1 MSGERTPVGQH
12 GRAADASGRS
22 TSGERSDRS
31 DRMTEA
37 LRHSLRENKRLRQEN
52 EALVEARHEPIAIV
66 GMACRFPGGVTSPE
80 EFWQLLA
87 EGRDAVTPFPADRG
101 WDVESLYDPDP
112 DRPGRSHVRHGAFL
126 RDADRFDAAFF
137 GISPREALAMDPQ
150 QRLLL
155 ETSWEAVERAGIAP
169 TALRG
174 SRTGVFVGVA
184 PLGYGDGALAES
196 AGTEGHVLTG
206 TTVSVAS
213 GRPAYALGLEGPALT
228 VDTACSSSLVALHLA
243 AQALRGGECELA
255 LVGGAA
261 VMARPHMFVEFSRQ
275 RGLAPDGRCKAFAGG
290 ADGTAWGEGVG
301 VLLVERLSDARR
313 HGRRVLAV
321 VRGSAVNQDGASNGL
336 TAPSGPAQQRVIRA
350 ALADARL
357 SASEVDAVEAH
368 GTGTRLGDPIEAQAL
383 LATYGQDRPA
393 NSPLWLGS
401 VKSNIG
407 HTQLAAGVAGVI
419 KMVLALEHGVLPRTL
434 HVDEPTPHVDWSA
447 GAVELL
453 AREREWPTAD
463 RPRRAAVSSFGISG
477 TNAHV
482 IIEESS
488 PPAGGGPATEPGGQG
503 AAASGTGAATS
514 GSGHGGTLV
523 PWLVSAADA
532 EALRAQADR
541 LHEAVASSAAGP
553 RDIAHALATS
563 RAHLT
568 RRAVLLGLDREELL
582 AGLAVLRGTEP
593 EGPVRPVVGTVAHA
607 AAPAF
612 LFTGQGAQRL
622 GMGKELYAR
631 YPVFADCF
639 DRLCALFEERADLGL
654 RDVVFAEPGSRRA
667 ELLDRTA
674 WTQAA
679 LFAVEVS
686 LFRLIESWG
695 VRPGHLIGHSVG
707 ELAAAQVAGV
717 FSEADAVAAVAARG
731 TLMQELP
738 TGGLMAAVEAEEAE
752 VVELLESR
760 SGRVALAAVNG
771 PRAVVVS
778 GDADAVREVAEE
790 LRGRGRRVKELPVS
804 HAFHSPHMDGML
816 ADFRAVLETLTL
828 REPVLPL
835 VSTLTGRPVTGPEIR
850 SVDHWVRHAREP
862 VRFHAGVRT
871 LLGHGVRL
879 FLELGPDGV
888 LSAAVREAAGAE
900 ETGDDART
908 AAAVPPEVLAV
919 PLLRRGRG
927 EERTL
932 LTALGEAHVRGVP
945 VDWGSCLAEGAQA
958 PAPRPVPLPTYAFQ
972 GERFWPT
979 APATVAAEPADLGLT
994 RAEHPLL
1001 GALLAPTD
1009 AAGPVLTGRLSVRT
1023 HSWLADH
1030 VILGTTVVP
1039 GTAYLDLALH
1049 AARLVGCDTVGELT
1063 QESPLILTG
1072 DEAVH
1077 LRLTVG
1083 PADAEGRRP
1092 LAVHSRPHLPDGD
1105 RDEQQPWTR
1114 HASGLLTTTDGTDEP
1129 NEPSE
1134 APTTAGTW
1142 PPPGAVPVELTDFY
1156 AGAARDGFAYGPSF
1170 QGLRAVWRAGEEIF
1184 GEAVLPEPFDAD
1196 AARYGV
1202 HPALLDAALHAGL
1215 VGNTR
1220 GEVLLPFA
1228 WSGVRLHRAGATT
1241 VRIRLSPAGAGAMRL
1256 AVSDE
1261 HGAPVASVAALRARP
1276 VSVEQL
1282 RAAARGRSADHL
1294 YHVEWTPLTP
1304 PPAAPEGD
1312 GPDLVVVG
1320 PPGGV
1325 TGEDA
1330 AAERF
1335 PGLADLTAA
1344 LAAGRAVPDAVLLDV
1359 PGDAGRPVHEA
1370 AHTTVHAVRARL
1382 TAWARQEAFAGARL
1396 VVVTRN
1402 AVAATPEDEV
1412 AGLRQAAV
1420 WGLVR
1425 AAQAEHPGRFV
1436 LLDTDDASTA
1446 SVQETAGL
1454 LATRPATDTTD
1465 GGSATDEPQYALR
1478 GGALLVPRLARARTS
1493 DATAATFTDTDGT
1506 ALVTGGT
1513 GALGALVARRLVSRH
1528 GVRRLL
1534 LLSRTGEKAP
1544 NAEELTAE
1552 LTALGAEVRIA
1563 ACDTADRAALAAE
1576 LERIPADHPLIA
1588 VVHTAGVLD
1597 DATLDG
1603 STPERVAAVLRPKI
1617 DAAWHLHEL
1626 TRGAHPVPFVLFSS
1640 ATATLGGAG
1649 QSGYAAANAF
1659 LDALARHRAALGL
1672 PTVSLAWGPW
1682 EQAGGMAADLDAATR
1697 RRMRRSGVLP
1707 LTTDE
1712 GASLLDTALAAVGT
1726 DPGRT
1731 PATLLPVRLDLA
1743 ALRSAD
1749 ADVPPLLRALAGPAP
1764 GEASA
1769 GAPEQAAVAELH
1781 RRLDGV
1787 DAAARRRI
1795 LLELVRGAVAR
1806 ALGHTRTAAITPD
1819 RAFDDLG
1826 FDSLTAVELR
1836 NELNRVTGLR
1846 LPATLVFDHPTAAA
1860 LAQHLDE
1867 ALPRTDV
1874 PAADPVLAELDRL
1887 AQSLDRIGPDH
1898 PDHARVNDRLRA
1910 LVSRWGEGARTT
1922 AGNGS
1927 EPDGTAEL
1935 ELDSA
1940 DDEQVFDFITKELGI
1955 S

>member
-12 GRAADASGRS
+12 GRAPEAPGRS
-22 TSGERSDRS
+22 TPGERSDRS

-52 EALVEARHEPIAIV
+52 EVLVEARHEPIAIV

-80 EFWQLLA
+80 EFWELLA

-196 AGTEGHVLTG
+196 TGAEGHVLTG

-213 GRPAYALGLEGPALT
+213 GRPAYTLGLEGPALT

-357 SASEVDAVEAH
+357 SAAEVDAVEAH

-419 KMVLALEHGVLPRTL
+419 KTVLALEHGVLPRTL

-453 AREREWPTAD
+453 TRAREWPAGD

-482 IIEESS
+482 IIEEPATS
-488 PPAGGGPATEPGGQG
+488 PGGDGPATEAGARG
-503 AAASGTGAATS
+503 AAAGTRAAAPSPGEGGA
-514 GSGHGGTLV
+514 LV

-532 EALRAQADR
+532 DALRAQADR
-541 LHEAVASSAAGP
+541 LYEAVASSAAGP
-553 RDIAHALATS
+553 QDIAHALATR
-563 RAHLT
+563 RAHLA
-568 RRAVLLGLDREELL
+568 RRAVLLGSGREELL
-582 AGLAVLRGTEP
+582 AGLAALRGTASQA
-593 EGPVRPVVGTVAHA
+593 PVRPVVGTVAHST
-607 AAPAF
+607 APAF

-622 GMGKELYAR
+622 RMGAELYAR

-639 DRLCALFEERADLGL
+639 DRLCALFEERARLGL

-686 LFRLIESWG
+686 LFRLVESWG

-738 TGGLMAAVEAEEAE
+738 TGGLMAAVEAGEAE
-752 VVELLESR
+752 VVELLEGR
-760 SGRVALAAVNG
+760 PGRVSLAAVNG

-778 GDADAVREVAEE
+778 GDADAVREVAGE
-790 LRGRGRRVKELPVS
+790 LRDRGRRVKELSVS

-862 VRFHAGVRT
+862 VRFHAGIRT
-871 LLGHGVRL
+871 LLDRGVRL

-888 LSAAVREAAGAE
+888 LSAAVREAAGTE
-900 ETGDDART
+900 EAGDEARPATATG
-908 AAAVPPEVLAV
+908 PEVLAV
-919 PLLRRGRG
+919 PLLRRGRP
-927 EERTL
+927 EEHTL

-945 VDWGSCLAEGAQA
+945 VDWASRLAEDAEA
-958 PAPRPVPLPTYAFQ
+958 PAPRPVPLPTYAFR

-979 APATVAAEPADLGLT
+979 APAAVAAEPGDLGLV
-994 RAEHPLL
+994 RADHPLL
-1001 GALLAPTD
+1001 GALLPPTD
-1009 AAGPVLTGRLSVRT
+1009 GAGPVLTGRLSVRT
-1023 HSWLADH
+1023 QGWLADH

-1049 AARLVGCDTVGELT
+1049 AARLAGCDTVGELT

-1072 DEAVH
+1072 EESVH

-1092 LAVHSRPHLPDGD
+1092 IEVHSRPHLPEGD
-1105 RDEQQPWTR
+1105 HEERQPWTR
-1114 HASGLLTTTDGTDEP
+1114 HASGLLTTTDAGDEP
-1129 NEPSE
+1129 PED
-1134 APTTAGTW
+1134 AGTGGTW
-1142 PPPGAVPVELTDFY
+1142 PPPGAVPVELDDFY
-1156 AGAARDGFAYGPSF
+1156 ADAARDGFAYGPSF
-1170 QGLRAVWRAGEEIF
+1170 QGLRAVWRAGEEVF

-1215 VGNTR
+1215 VGNTTD
-1220 GEVLLPFA
+1220 EVLLPFA
-1228 WSGVRLHRAGATT
+1228 WSGVRLHRTGATT
-1241 VRIRLSPAGAGAMRL
+1241 VRIRLTPAGAGAMRL

-1276 VSVEQL
+1276 VSVGQL
-1282 RAAARGRSADHL
+1282 RAAARGRSVDHL
-1294 YHVEWTPLTP
+1294 FRVEWAPLTP
-1304 PPAAPEGD
+1304 PPAAPAAGA
-1312 GPDLVVVG
+1312 GPDLVAVG
-1320 PPGGV
+1320 PPGDV
-1325 TGEDA
+1325 AEEDA
-1330 AAERF
+1330 GVERF
-1335 PGLADLTAA
+1335 AGLADLAVA

-1359 PGDAGRPVHEA
+1359 PGNTERPVHEA
-1370 AHTTVHAVRARL
+1370 AHAAVHAVRAAL
-1382 TAWARQEAFAGARL
+1382 ATWAREEAFAKARL
-1396 VVVTRN
+1396 VVVTRD
-1402 AVAATPEDEV
+1402 AVAATAEDEV

-1436 LLDTDDASTA
+1436 LLDTDDASA
-1446 SVQETAGL
+1446 AGAHATAGL
-1454 LATRPATDTTD
+1454 LATRRTTD
-1465 GGSATDEPQYALR
+1465 APDAAEEFQYALR
-1478 GGALLVPRLARARTS
+1478 DGALLAPRLTRARLS
-1493 DATAATFTDTDGT
+1493 DAAAPALADTDGT
-1506 ALVTGGT
+1506 VLVTGGT
-1513 GALGALVARRLVSRH
+1513 GALGALAARRLVARH

-1534 LLSRTGEKAP
+1534 LLSRTGEKA
-1544 NAEELTAE
+1544 ASAAELTSE

-1588 VVHTAGVLD
+1588 VVHTAGVLHD
-1597 DATLDG
+1597 GTLDG
-1603 STPERVAAVLRPKI
+1603 STPERVTAVLRPKV

-1626 TRGAHPVPFVLFSS
+1626 TRGTRPVPFVLFSS

-1659 LDALARHRAALGL
+1659 LDALARHRAARDL

-1682 EQAGGMAADLDAATR
+1682 EQTSGMAGDLDAATR

-1712 GASLLDTALAAVGT
+1712 GAALLDAALVAVGT
-1726 DPGRT
+1726 GPTPT
-1731 PATLLPVRLDLA
+1731 PAALLPVRLDLA
-1743 ALRSAD
+1743 ALRTAD
-1749 ADVPPLLRALAGPAP
+1749 ADTPPLLRALAGPAP
-1764 GEASA
+1764 GGTSA
-1769 GAPEQAAVAELH
+1769 GAPEQAAVAELRH
-1781 RRLDGV
+1781 RLDGV
-1787 DAAARRRI
+1787 DDAARRRL

-1860 LAQHLDE
+1860 LARHLDE
-1867 ALPRTDV
+1867 TLPRTDV
-1874 PAADPVLAELDRL
+1874 PAADPVLAELERL
-1887 AQSLDRIGPDH
+1887 EKSLGRIGPDH
-1898 PDHARVNDRLRA
+1898 PDHARVGDRLRA
-1910 LVSRWGEGARTT
+1910 LVSRWSDGGRST
-1922 AGNGS
+1922 AGDGPEAS
-1927 EPDGTAEL
+1927 GTAEL